1 MNNISMDILKKQVFV
16 LLIMVFTLAVP
27 LAYGETT
34 PADQPAKSR
43 WEFVIAPYLWM
54 PGLSGDVT
62 VRGIPAHVTIPFS
75 DILKDLNFTGQVHL
89 EAWKDRWGLF
99 LDITYMDLST
109 NAQGVLPRRGPA
121 SGDMGMQEW
130 IAEFGGLYRFAT
142 WPLGKDGKTA
152 LTLEGLVGGRYWNLL
167 ATLDLSIPQT
177 GVFVDTSGRKEWVDP
192 FVGARMRLDL
202 NDKFSLSLRG
212 DVGGFDVGSKFTYN
226 AVGLVGY
233 NISRVVSLWLGYRVM
248 GVNYE
253 TGSGLNKFQYDVTMY
268 GPITGIV
275 FRF

>member
-1 MNNISMDILKKQVFV
+1 MNNISMNILKKQVLI
-16 LLIMVFTLAVP
+16 LLIMLFALTVP
-27 LAYGETT
+27 RVYGETT

-43 WEFVIAPYLWM
+43 WEFVMAPYLWM

-62 VRGIPAHVTIPFS
+62 VKGIPAHVNIPFS

-99 LDITYMDLST
+99 LDTLYLNLSSD
-109 NAQGVLPRRGPA
+109 AQGIVG
-121 SGDMGMQEW
+121 SGDSGFQAW
-130 IAEFGGLYRFAT
+130 TVEFGGFYRFAMC
-142 WPLGKDGKTA
+142 PLGKDEKTA
-152 LTLEGLVGGRYWNLL
+152 LTMEAMVGGRYWNML
-167 ATLDLSIPQT
+167 ATLDLSLPLTHTI
-177 GVFVDTSGRKEWVDP
+177 VDTSGRKEWIDP
-192 FVGARMRLDL
+192 FVGVRMRLDL
-202 NDKFSLSLRG
+202 SNKFSVSLRG

-233 NISRVVSLWLGYRVM
+233 NISPVVSVWLGYRVL

-253 TGSGLNKFQYDVTMY
+253 SGSGFNKFKFDGTFY

>member
-1 MNNISMDILKKQVFV
+1 MKNLKALTLVLLVMGFV
-16 LLIMVFTLAVP
+16 LAAP
-27 LAYGETT
+27 WAYGETT
-34 PADQPAKSR
+34 PTEEPVKTG
-43 WEFVIAPYLWM
+43 WEFVVAPYFWM
-54 PGLSGDVT
+54 SSLSGDVT
-62 VRGIPAHVTIPFS
+62 VHGIPAHVNLPFS
-75 DILKDLNFTGQVHL
+75 DTLQALTFAGQVHL
-89 EAWKDRWGLF
+89 EAWKNRWGLF
-99 LDITYMDLST
+99 LDATYIDLST
-109 NAQGVLPRRGPA
+109 SAQGVLPQRGPA

-130 IAEFGGLYRFAT
+130 IVEFGGLYRIAT
-142 WPLGKDGKTA
+142 WPLAKDKKTA

-167 ATLDLSIPQT
+167 ATLDLLIPKT
-177 GVFVDTSGRKEWVDP
+177 GVFVDTSGRKDWIDP
-192 FVGARMRLDL
+192 FLGARMRLDL

-253 TGSGLNKFQYDVTMY
+253 SGSRLNKFQYDVTMY